1 MAPPVLR
8 LAARVLLLDEASRI
22 LLFRGGDPEAPDRG
36 TWWITPGGGLDPGET
51 RQQGAARELF
61 EETGLV
67 VSPTSLGEPVLRRR
81 VQFEFAGS
89 CFDQDE
95 EFFVVRRPVFEV
107 DVTGFTDLETA
118 SVVEHRWW
126 TCAALAVTEEKVFPE
141 GLVALLEQVA

>member
-1 MAPPVLR
+1 
-8 LAARVLLLDEASRI
+8 
-22 LLFRGGDPEAPDRG
+22 
-36 TWWITPGGGLDPGET
+36 
-51 RQQGAARELF
+51 
-61 EETGLV
+61 
-67 VSPTSLGEPVLRRR
+67 